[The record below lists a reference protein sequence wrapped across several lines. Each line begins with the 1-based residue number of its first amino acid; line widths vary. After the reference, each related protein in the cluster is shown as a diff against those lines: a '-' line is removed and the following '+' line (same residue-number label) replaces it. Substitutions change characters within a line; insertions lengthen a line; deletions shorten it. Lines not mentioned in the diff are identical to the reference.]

1 MIIGSHVSF
10 GKEQLLGSVKE
21 AVKYNANTFMFYTG
35 APQNTVRTPIN
46 DFNTMEAYKIMKEHD
61 MALEN
66 VICHAPYI
74 VNLANNKDADKY
86 KFGIEFLIEEVN
98 RCSLLGVTKLVLH
111 PGSAVGI
118 EKNTALRN
126 IIYALNV
133 LLDTTDSVTI
143 CLETMAGKGTEFG
156 INTDELATIID
167 NINKKELI
175 GVCIDT
181 CHLNDSG
188 IDLNKFDEYLD
199 EFDQKIGIDKIK
211 VMHVNDS
218 KNVVGAHKDRH
229 DNIGYGTIGFNTL
242 MNAVYNERLGNIPRI
257 LETPYIGDT
266 DDSKDRLYPPYKQ
279 EIDMIRKKEFNPNLK
294 QEIRTEYA
302 N

>member
-1 MIIGSHVSF
+1 
-10 GKEQLLGSVKE
+10 
-21 AVKYNANTFMFYTG
+21 
-35 APQNTVRTPIN
+35 
-46 DFNTMEAYKIMKEHD
+46 
-61 MALEN
+61 
-66 VICHAPYI
+66 
-74 VNLANNKDADKY
+74 
-86 KFGIEFLIEEVN
+86 
-98 RCSLLGVTKLVLH
+98 
-111 PGSAVGI
+111 
-118 EKNTALRN
+118 
-126 IIYALNV
+126 
-133 LLDTTDSVTI
+133 
-143 CLETMAGKGTEFG
+143 MAGKGTEFG